1 MSSNINLLPIS
12 FGTYELP
19 TFKESRKGEWYEY
32 GSERGDWKNLY
43 PQFLTKLYNE
53 SSKHAVIINSKCKF
67 IVGKGFCVEGEMNY
81 KERAK
86 IEAFLRHPNDTDN
99 MTELLAKIVKDKKVY
114 GGFCMGVR
122 INANKQIAAL
132 DHINFA
138 DVRKGVDEDV
148 YYYTDDWKA
157 RNPQNN
163 DDFTE
168 MVSFTWDDAV
178 NTTANY
184 IIYYK
189 EYRPD
194 LNVYPLGDYV
204 SAVPYISA
212 DAEIANFTLNSI
224 QQNLSASYIISFN
237 NGEPTEEEMRNIE
250 RRFRD
255 YATGTDNAAKPLL
268 SFTDQNSDHPQIIP
282 IPETG
287 LTDRYNQLNDQIRQE
302 IFTAHGIVSP
312 MLFGVKTET
321 GLGNNADE
329 ILTAASLYQNLQ
341 IDGEQ
346 EVLNDLFNE
355 IIAFNGLRKSLR
367 IVKIEPV
374 QKALSES
381 VVVSVMTKDEIRER
395 IGLPPLEV
403 NQEVMMSSIED
414 DLIIDQLHNTGF
426 RVSELEVISSH
437 VKEITSCEDAHKFE
451 QDILSNYSF
460 AIGRVL
466 TENEKLVLDVIKRN
480 PKLPVTEI
488 GKALDLNVAE
498 VNEAIQGLQ
507 NADAL
512 DKGFKPTEEAKK
524 TIQEPLPEEKVF
536 IVYKYVKNP
545 DVSGPPV
552 LPQGRTRAFCRRMIT
567 LAETRRYT
575 LQQLETLVNGEG
587 QTGINIF
594 TKRGGW
600 YHNPQTDRT
609 TPYCRHIWEMELVRL
624 KK

>member
-86 IEAFLRHPNDTDN
+86 IEAFLRRPNDTDN

-138 DVRKGVDEDV
+138 DVRKGVDDDV

-157 RNPQNN
+157 RNPQGN

-168 MVSFTWDDAV
+168 MVSFTWDDNI

-237 NGEPTEEEMRNIE
+237 NGEPTPEEMAAIE
-250 RRFRD
+250 QRFKS

-312 MLFGVKTET
+312 MLFGVRTDT
-321 GLGNNADE
+321 GLGSNADE

-341 IDGEQ
+341 VDPEQ

-381 VVVSVMTKDEIRER
+381 VVVGVMTKDEIRER

-414 DLIIDQLHNTGF
+414 DLIVDQLHNTGF

-488 GKALDLNVAE
+488 GKALNITVE
-498 VNEAIQGLQ
+498 NVNEAIQGLQ
-507 NADAL
+507 DANAL
-512 DKGFKPTEEAKK
+512 DKGFKPTEDAKK

-536 IVYKYVKNP
+536 IVYKYVER
-545 DVSGPPV
+545 DDAPPV
-552 LPQGRTRAFCRRMIT
+552 LTESRPFCVKMMV
-567 LAETRRYT
+567 LALTRRYT
-575 LQQLETLVNGEG
+575 LQQLKTLVNGEG

-609 TPYCRHIWEMELVRL
+609 TPYCRHIWEMQLVRL

>member
-19 TFKESRKGEWYEY
+19 TFKESRKGDWYEY

-86 IEAFLRHPNDTDN
+86 IEAFLRRPNDTDN

-312 MLFGVKTET
+312 MLFGVKTDT

-341 IDGEQ
+341 VDPEQ

-437 VKEITSCEDAHKFE
+437 VKEITSCEDAQKFE
-451 QDILSNYSF
+451 HDILSNYSF

-466 TENEKLVLDVIKRN
+466 TENEKSVLDVIKRN

-512 DKGFKPTEEAKK
+512 DKGFKPTEDAKK

-545 DVSGPPV
+545 DVSGPPI
-552 LPQGRTRAFCRRMIT
+552 LPQGRTRAFCRKMIT

-575 LQQLETLVNGEG
+575 LQQLETLVNGQG

-609 TPYCRHIWEMELVRL
+609 TPYCRHIWEMQLVRL